1 MKIEEIEKS
10 INTKYKKLLSEIER
24 KNEFIFTNKE
34 NGLVVRV
41 GILDKNFSNESHFIY
56 KGQDFFKVLSFTE
69 AIKLLSNLG
78 LNKEKTESIL
88 NSAFY
93 KTHGYFYD
101 NSEFY
106 LGFYILEAVSCQ

>member
-10 INTKYKKLLSEIER
+10 VENKYKKLLSEIEI

-34 NGLVVRV
+34 NGLVVRID
-41 GILDKNFSNESHFIY
+41 ILGKNFSNEPCFIH
-56 KGQDFFKVLSFTE
+56 KGQDFFRVDSFID

-78 LNKEKTESIL
+78 FNKEKTVTIL

-93 KTHGYFYD
+93 ETHKFAYD

-106 LGFYILEAVSCQ
+106 LGFYILEATTIQ